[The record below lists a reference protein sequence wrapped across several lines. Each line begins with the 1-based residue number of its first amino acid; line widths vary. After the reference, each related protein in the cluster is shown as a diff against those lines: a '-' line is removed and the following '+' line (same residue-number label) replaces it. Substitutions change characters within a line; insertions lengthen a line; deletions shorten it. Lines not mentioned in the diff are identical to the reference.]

1 MPLLTVRGLAK
12 SYGATTV
19 LRGVDLDLHAGEVHV
34 LAGENGAGKSTLI
47 KALAGA
53 LDDYGGDLR
62 IDADTVRFVSPAEA
76 RRAGVATI
84 FQELSLVGSM
94 SVTDNLF
101 LGRERTGWFG
111 VRHAEQRALAAAHL
125 ARLAIAIDPDAIV
138 EELTLA
144 QRQLVEIAK
153 ALLDH
158 DHPVRVVVMD
168 EPSSALGEQEA
179 EALFAQVARL
189 RAAGVAVLYVSHKM
203 EEVYRLADR
212 ITALR
217 DGVVA
222 ASAPAAE
229 LPRAA
234 LVAAML
240 GHALEEQTDAGT
252 HAATEGERLRVEGL
266 TVEAR
271 AGGRRELEGVS
282 FRVAPG
288 EIVAVTGLAGSGAR
302 TLLHAVFGSLS
313 DQQVRGA
320 VWLDGVAFDARSPG
334 AALARGLALVSDDRR
349 EAGILPDRSVVE
361 NAALAAL
368 DRFTALGLVDER
380 RLRKTVLEG
389 LSEMDVR
396 APSPDVEVSA
406 LSGGNQQKVLLTR
419 CLLTK
424 PRVLLLDEPTRGV
437 DIGSKHEIHAR
448 LRALCAGGAAV
459 VAITTEAEELLAL
472 ADRVVV
478 LHRGRVAATVQVRG
492 EDPTAVRRAVLGAAM
507 GSEVA
512 A

>member
-1 MPLLTVRGLAK
+1 VPLLTVRGLAK

-62 IDADTVRFVSPAEA
+62 IGGDAVRFDSPAAA

-94 SVTDNLF
+94 GVTDNLF
-101 LGRERTGWFG
+101 LGRERTGWLG
-111 VRHAEQRALAAAHL
+111 VRHGEQRALAAAHL
-125 ARLAIAIDPDAIV
+125 ARLGIAIDPDAIV
-138 EELTLA
+138 EDLSLA
-144 QRQLVEIAK
+144 QRQLIEIAK

-158 DHPVRVVVMD
+158 EHPVRVVVMD

-179 EALFAQVARL
+179 ETLFAQVARL
-189 RAAGVAVLYVSHKM
+189 REAGVAVLYVSHKM

-222 ASAPAAE
+222 ASAPAAD

-240 GHALEEQTDAGT
+240 GRALDEQAEGVGHATA
-252 HAATEGERLRVEGL
+252 GERLRVEGL
-266 TVEAR
+266 TVAPR
-271 AGGRRELEGVS
+271 DGGRAELEGVS
-282 FRVAPG
+282 FAVATG
-288 EIVAVTGLAGSGAR
+288 EIVAITGLAGSGAR
-302 TLLHAVFGSLS
+302 ALLHAVFGSLS
-313 DQQVRGA
+313 GRDVRGR
-320 VWLDGVAFDARSPG
+320 VWLDGVAFEARSPR

-368 DRFTALGLVDER
+368 DRFTELGLVDER
-380 RLRKTVLEG
+380 QLRQTVLEG
-389 LSEMDVR
+389 LADMDVR

-406 LSGGNQQKVLLTR
+406 LSGGNQQKVLLAR
-419 CLLTK
+419 CLLTRPK
-424 PRVLLLDEPTRGV
+424 VLLLDEPTRGV

-448 LRALCAGGAAV
+448 LRALCASGAAV

-478 LHRGRVAATVQVRG
+478 LHRGRLAATVEVRG
-492 EDPTAVRRAVLGAAM
+492 EDPTAVRRAVLAAAM